1 MVAVAV
7 FSIVYMASKSPL
19 GSVLVAGFHR
29 GGGFQPR
36 DKKAARGRTGFIGLG
51 TSFSPVARRRLAQLL
66 LANRS
71 SSQNNRYSNIP
82 IDSEIAAGSVFTR
95 FIETI

>member
-7 FSIVYMASKSPL
+7 FSIAYMASKSPL
-19 GSVLVAGFHR
+19 GRVLVAGFHR

-36 DKKAARGRTGFIGLG
+36 TKLRAGGTGFIGFG
-51 TSFSPVARRRLAQLL
+51 TSFPQSRRAASFGPITSGEPLQFP
-66 LANRS
+66 
-71 SSQNNRYSNIP
+71 NNRYSNIP

>member
-1 MVAVAV
+1 M
-7 FSIVYMASKSPL
+7 
-19 GSVLVAGFHR
+19 AGFHR

-36 DKKAARGRTGFIGLG
+36 DKKLRAGGQVSLVLGLRFPSRAAPFGPI
-51 TSFSPVARRRLAQLL
+51 TSGESVQFP
-66 LANRS
+66 
-71 SSQNNRYSNIP
+71 NNRYSNIP